1 MARRG
6 ALRGLQA
13 LRDAVAPPL
22 PPSAAGLAEG
32 EEAVRRS
39 VRGVELRARRLLR
52 NQLAGRYASAFRGQ
66 GIEFAELREY
76 APGDDVRAI
85 DWKATARLRQPF
97 VRRYATWKSANRRC
111 CWSSICRDRRP
122 TASAAAACADCRL
135 SWRAS
140 WAWRRRPSN
149 DLVGCVGFGE
159 GVRLT
164 IAPAK
169 GTPHTLRIVQ
179 ELTTAVP
186 SGGTDIGGALRYAS
200 RLMRRR
206 GLVAV
211 ISDFIDGQSATSW
224 DAPLKRLAAE
234 QDVLAVG
241 VRDPRESSLPSPR
254 GGGLVS
260 WSSAEGGAALTAD
273 ERAAAGQ
280 RWVLEGSRRA
290 LAGRLR
296 ASGADVLLAETDG
309 DYLPPS
315 AVLAAPTRTIA
326 SARMKRFAVLAG
338 AALALLLGAAAGG
351 QAPPGV
357 EVRIW
362 VEGGGR
368 AGRGPVA
375 DRRRSDHR
383 TN

>member
-22 PPSAAGLAEG
+22 PPAAAGLAEG

-97 VRRYATWKSANRRC
+97 VRRYVEEREQTLLLVVDLSGSTAYGVSGRSVRGL
-111 CWSSICRDRRP
+111 SIEL
-122 TASAAAACADCRL
+122 AGVLGMAAAA
-135 SWRAS
+135 
-140 WAWRRRPSN
+140 SN

-309 DYLPPS
+309 DYLPP
-315 AVLAAPTRTIA
+315 
-326 SARMKRFAVLAG
+326 
-338 AALALLLGAAAGG
+338 LLSLL
-351 QAPPGV
+351 
-357 EVRIW
+357 
-362 VEGGGR
+362 
-368 AGRGPVA
+368 
-375 DRRRSDHR
+375 RRRER
-383 TN
+383 LRPRG